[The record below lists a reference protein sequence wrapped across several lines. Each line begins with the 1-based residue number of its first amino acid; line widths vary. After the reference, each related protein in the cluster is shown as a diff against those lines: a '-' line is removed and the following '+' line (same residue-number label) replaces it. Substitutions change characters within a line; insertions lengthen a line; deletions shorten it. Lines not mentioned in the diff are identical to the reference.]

1 MAFLY
6 RFSYFR
12 IFISML
18 RYIFFNLL
26 GRFKTYYDENS
37 RDKDDL
43 INYESGKTTITHNLV
58 YRNLPI
64 NFSYKQIKKKLL
76 QFSGN
81 KAEALVYPLKAID
94 FIDYKNFKV
103 LSIGPRVES
112 ELMTIRSL
120 GFKWKNIEA
129 IDLHSYSSL
138 VKLGDM
144 HKLEF
149 ADNSFD
155 FIISGW
161 TLRYSNNVN
170 KALSEILRVVKPGGL
185 ISIGFTYAKDGG
197 KSFETRTNKTEEN
210 DIFSTSQLK
219 EFFKNNIR
227 TVYFEFD
234 AFKDNPEVSRASI
247 LLLRVKK

>member
-1 MAFLY
+1 
-6 RFSYFR
+6 
-12 IFISML
+12 ML